1 MEAKKHVALMG
12 TVIELQV
19 AHPKADSLL
28 QETVRRLEDYEH
40 RFSANKKDSMLGQVN
55 QAAGKHPVQV
65 DEDLFDLIALAKE
78 VSLST
83 HLAFNLAIGPLVQL
97 WRIGFEDAHVPDPK
111 DIQYQ
116 IQKVD
121 PKAVLLREEEHQV
134 YLKKEGMAIDLG
146 AIAKGYFADQIIAFW
161 KGQGAMYGLIN
172 LGGNVRV
179 IGDSPKSEDGSWQI
193 GIQKPG
199 QRRGE
204 LIGKVRV
211 KDKSVV
217 TSGIYE
223 RKLCV
228 QGRTY
233 HHIFDSKTGYPL
245 TSDMTSLT
253 VISDRSV
260 NGEIWTTAL
269 FHYSAK
275 EAIFRLDKQEG
286 LEGLAINQTGEIFF
300 SKGLRGNE

>member
-1 MEAKKHVALMG
+1 M
-12 TVIELQV
+12 
-19 AHPKADSLL
+19 
-28 QETVRRLEDYEH
+28 
-40 RFSANKKDSMLGQVN
+40 
-55 QAAGKHPVQV
+55 
-65 DEDLFDLIALAKE
+65 
-78 VSLST
+78 
-83 HLAFNLAIGPLVQL
+83 
-97 WRIGFEDAHVPDPK
+97 
-111 DIQYQ
+111 
-116 IQKVD
+116 
-121 PKAVLLREEEHQV
+121 
-134 YLKKEGMAIDLG
+134 
-146 AIAKGYFADQIIAFW
+146 
-161 KGQGAMYGLIN
+161 
-172 LGGNVRV
+172 
-179 IGDSPKSEDGSWQI
+179 
-193 GIQKPG
+193 
-199 QRRGE
+199 
-204 LIGKVRV
+204 
-211 KDKSVV
+211 

-300 SKGLRGNE
+300 SKELRGNE